1 MSENKSLA
9 AMMSALQILEKEIDN
24 SEEIT
29 PEQCDAHFSSIKEID
44 VKVDRLLAFMDL
56 CKQNAATYAER
67 AESLKHASESW
78 ERKFDALSKYAMWL
92 TERYPEVEW
101 RGTDRTFAKKLNP
114 PSLNC
119 QMKKSFSTSNLI
131 PDELIF
137 SVPEKYRECK
147 VIWILKSDLVKEDL
161 KAGKS
166 LNFARLDRKEALS
179 IKPKLKEDRA

>member
-1 MSENKSLA
+1 
-9 AMMSALQILEKEIDN
+9 
-24 SEEIT
+24 
-29 PEQCDAHFSSIKEID
+29 
-44 VKVDRLLAFMDL
+44 
-56 CKQNAATYAER
+56 
-67 AESLKHASESW
+67 
-78 ERKFDALSKYAMWL
+78 
-92 TERYPEVEW
+92 
-101 RGTDRTFAKKLNP
+101 
-114 PSLNC
+114 
-119 QMKKSFSTSNLI
+119 MKKSFSTSNLI